1 MDNDDTLQ
9 KLQGYLTLEQKFS
22 HQRLRNQAETLSKSE
37 VLELLEIAHTNY
49 LIKNHMF
56 KVLKLMVKDVLPP
69 VFPLACE
76 TGRTRSS
83 PRVVEPT
90 VARMRG
96 SQSLKISNVYR

>member
-37 VLELLEIAHTNY
+37 VLDLLEIAHTNY

-56 KVLKLMVKDVLPP
+56 KVLIRSMIQQGCKLPP
-69 VFPLACE
+69 MSDLIKLQA
-76 TGRTRSS
+76 
-83 PRVVEPT
+83 
-90 VARMRG
+90 
-96 SQSLKISNVYR
+96 